1 MELGFKTKHY
11 ELVYK
16 WHPEQ
21 DGFTIV
27 DNIDADQLAK
37 YMSSFP
43 DSKIRNIW
51 LDHKNSV
58 FFSQAQYK
66 DGLAGKDHHFLQDG
80 KHFLSGHKFSWEPP
94 YGPYQKVYS
103 FYNRQN
109 ELEYNEEIIFEVP
122 YNLENNKDKS
132 LLIVCG
138 GPSVNS
144 VQWENLDFDSIWA
157 CNHFY
162 KNEKVRNKKLDLA
175 VVHPGVVELFNDKE
189 FIDYVNKNNPII
201 SFEIEQGN
209 IHSIYETTGE
219 FCNLNNNL
227 TAEIENKTQA
237 RENPFTSP
245 LKTNF
250 FHTRYRGQPGLGLRM
265 VIYGIC
271 MGFKDIYVIGLDGR
285 SKIETNGNLLHAFDG
300 SKDIPNWYKK
310 FGDDFQERQFIIFWD
325 YIQELKQK
333 YNFNIFNLGEGT
345 EHNVLSRL
353 FKESYPLP
361 KNIREALGNE
371 E

>member
-1 MELGFKTKHY
+1 MKLGFKTKHY

-16 WHPEQ
+16 WHAEQ

-27 DNIDADQLAK
+27 DGVDTDKLVK
-37 YMSSFP
+37 YMRSFT
-43 DSKIRNIW
+43 DAKNRNIW
-51 LDHKNSV
+51 FDHKNNV

-66 DGLAGKDHHFLQDG
+66 DSLAGKDHHFLQDG
-80 KHFLSGHKFSWEPP
+80 KHFLSGHKFSWYPA
-94 YGPYQKVYS
+94 YKRVYS

-109 ELEYNEEIIFEVP
+109 KIEYNEEVIFEVP
-122 YNLENNKDKS
+122 HNLKNNKDKS
-132 LLIVCG
+132 LLVVCG

-144 VQWENLDFDSIWA
+144 VQWENLEFDSIWA

-162 KNEKVRNKKLDLA
+162 KNEKVKNKKLDLA
-175 VVHPGVVELFNDKE
+175 VVHSGVVDIFNDKE
-189 FIDYVNKNNPII
+189 FINYVNKNNPII

-209 IHSIYETTGE
+209 VHDVYETTE
-219 FCNLNNNL
+219 KFCNLNNTL
-227 TAEIENKTQA
+227 GVDIESSAEYK
-237 RENPFTSP
+237 NPFTSP
-245 LKTNF
+245 VETNF

-271 MGFKDIYVIGLDGR
+271 MGFKDIYVVGLDGR
-285 SKIETNGNLLHAFDG
+285 SKVETNGNLLHAFDG
-300 SKDIPNWYKK
+300 NKNIPNWYKK

-333 YNFNIFNLGEGT
+333 YNFNIFNLGEDT

-353 FKESYPLP
+353 FKDSFPLP
-361 KNIREALGNE
+361 ENIRESLSNE
-371 E
+371 

>member
-11 ELVYK
+11 ELIYK
-16 WHPEQ
+16 WHAEQ
-21 DGFTIV
+21 NGFTIV
-27 DNIDADQLAK
+27 DNVDTEKLAK

-51 LDHKNSV
+51 YDHKSNV

-66 DGLAGKDHHFLQDG
+66 DTVAGKDHHFLQSY
-80 KHFLSGHKFSWEPP
+80 KNFLSGHKLSWDST
-94 YGPYQKVYS
+94 YKKVYS

-109 ELEYNEEIIFEVP
+109 KIEYNEEIIFEAP
-122 YNLENNKDKS
+122 YDLKNNKDKS
-132 LLIVCG
+132 LLVVCG

-175 VVHPGVVELFNDKE
+175 VVHSGVVDIFNDEE
-189 FIDYVNKNNPII
+189 FVKYIDDNDPII

-209 IHSIYETTGE
+209 IPQIYKNTAI
-219 FCNLNNNL
+219 FCELN
-227 TAEIENKTQA
+227 KY
-237 RENPFTSP
+237 
-245 LKTNF
+245 KTNF

-333 YNFNIFNLGEGT
+333 YDFNIFNLGEGT

-353 FKESYPLP
+353 FKDSYPLP
-361 KNIREALGNE
+361 KNIREALDNE